1 MMSILAW
8 FKTEH
13 SPRWEDM
20 HTVMLPA
27 FCLAFQQKG
36 YTLLRILLIIHCLCA
51 CVESKRKCIRKGAN
65 LRIWPSLFPP
75 SPSLLTLCCSFSL
88 QQASSSLWSPR
99 LQMVYTWYAF
109 LTDITG
115 KGFVY
120 TLVVLKSIYLSLSFS
135 SLRRTNTH
143 KFSFI
148 PKPEGNR
155 YPVLIC
161 GDVTT
166 VLRWMVHIRLSPN
179 KSGKKKEKAR
189 DRRWG
194 PRVTK
199 KRKKHWE
206 GGYEKMMKKTTR
218 EEENSF
224 PLSASFSKI
233 ICQLHVKSSP

>member
-99 LQMVYTWYAF
+99 LQMVYTWDAF

-120 TLVVLKSIYLSLSFS
+120 TLVVLKKYL
-135 SLRRTNTH
+135 
-143 KFSFI
+143 
-148 PKPEGNR
+148 
-155 YPVLIC
+155 
-161 GDVTT
+161 
-166 VLRWMVHIRLSPN
+166 
-179 KSGKKKEKAR
+179 
-189 DRRWG
+189 
-194 PRVTK
+194 
-199 KRKKHWE
+199 
-206 GGYEKMMKKTTR
+206 
-218 EEENSF
+218 SF
-224 PLSASFSKI
+224 PLIFFSPTYEHTQILFYPQARRKSI
-233 ICQLHVKSSP
+233 PSVDLWWCHNSVKMNGTH

>member
-51 CVESKRKCIRKGAN
+51 CVEWKRKCIRKGAN

-179 KSGKKKEKAR
+179 KSGKKKREGTRQTLGTPSDLKEKKALGGR
-189 DRRWG
+189 VWKDDEKNHKRR
-194 PRVTK
+194 
-199 KRKKHWE
+199 RK
-206 GGYEKMMKKTTR
+206 
-218 EEENSF
+218 F
-224 PLSASFSKI
+224 LPAL
-233 ICQLHVKSSP
+233 C

>member
-20 HTVMLPA
+20 RTVMLTA

-179 KSGKKKEKAR
+179 KSGQKKKRRHETDVGDPEWPKREKSIGR
-189 DRRWG
+189 EGMKRWW
-194 PRVTK
+194 K
-199 KRKKHWE
+199 KPQEKK
-206 GGYEKMMKKTTR
+206 
-218 EEENSF
+218 
-224 PLSASFSKI
+224 KI
-233 ICQLHVKSSP
+233 PSRSLLVFQK